1 MENTSRDLTL
11 RPVVQ
16 RAEEAEGAGGRAPLL
31 QENRPLLPHCRAE
44 LQAEPPRPAPPR
56 AAGTNSQHG
65 GRSEAPSLQMLGKCT
80 DRHPE
85 KRKTPNGNT
94 VPITLANKK
103 ATLAARAQSK
113 RLSSQSAAESCGAG
127 SQSPLP

>member
-44 LQAEPPRPAPPR
+44 LQAEPPRPAP
-56 AAGTNSQHG
+56 GSGDQ
-65 GRSEAPSLQMLGKCT
+65 
-80 DRHPE
+80 
-85 KRKTPNGNT
+85 
-94 VPITLANKK
+94 
-103 ATLAARAQSK
+103 LAARREVRGTK
-113 RLSSQSAAESCGAG
+113 
-127 SQSPLP
+127 SPNARQVHGPTP